1 MANSPNE
8 CGKRFTAVQMPAQ
21 GVMYTFYL
29 AGTQVEELDYA
40 F

>member
-1 MANSPNE
+1 MAKFPSE
-8 CGKRFTAVQMPAQ
+8 CGKDAAVANAYS

-40 F
+40 Y